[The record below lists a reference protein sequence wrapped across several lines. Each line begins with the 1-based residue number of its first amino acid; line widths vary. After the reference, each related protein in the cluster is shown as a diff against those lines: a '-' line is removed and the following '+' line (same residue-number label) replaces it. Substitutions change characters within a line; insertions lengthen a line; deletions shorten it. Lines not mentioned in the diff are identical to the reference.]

1 MFLIRA
7 SHPKTGTQII
17 APSDGVCLMGKAE
30 YAQLRLEGWNIGKEH
45 ARAYFE
51 HGGVYV
57 EGLSN
62 FATIMVNGER
72 MRAYGPVGAQDEV
85 VIAGYCLQILP
96 RFDDEILEV
105 DKANSATALLS
116 NKIPCSI
123 DIPSDVEPLF
133 TPRQL
138 TTKALDISK
147 TEQIARPVYDAHWL
161 SMVREVHESVR
172 SQMDLRRIDLSTL
185 STEELRRMVGELVRE
200 IVWRM
205 NLSADIDRQRLA
217 KEVLDEAIGLGPLE
231 DFLADE
237 SITEI
242 MVNRFDEIFIE
253 RQGKLLAAPAL
264 FSSEI
269 AVRHIIDRIVAPIG
283 RRIDESSPLV
293 DARLADGSRVNAV
306 IPPLSLKGAC
316 ITIRK
321 FSKKRLQM
329 ENIMAYESIA
339 PDMAQFVQVCVQQRK
354 NMIISGGTGSGKTTL
369 LNVLSNYIPEHERI
383 VTIEDAAELRLYQPN
398 LVSLEARP
406 ANMEGKGQI
415 PIRELVRNALR
426 MRPDRIVVGE
436 CRGGEAL
443 DMLQAMNTGHDGSL
457 TTAHANSP
465 RDMLSRLEVMV
476 LMAGMDLPLTAIR
489 EQIASAVDVIL
500 QITRFSCGSRK
511 VTSICEVTGTESGT
525 IQLQE
530 LFTFKQQGYDS
541 EGRVRGAFRAT
552 GAIPEFYEVMRERG
566 LPIDLGI
573 FQTPEPQ
580 RGLGAEHYVA

>member
-1 MFLIRA
+1 M
-7 SHPKTGTQII
+7 
-17 APSDGVCLMGKAE
+17 
-30 YAQLRLEGWNIGKEH
+30 
-45 ARAYFE
+45 
-51 HGGVYV
+51 
-57 EGLSN
+57 
-62 FATIMVNGER
+62 
-72 MRAYGPVGAQDEV
+72 
-85 VIAGYCLQILP
+85 
-96 RFDDEILEV
+96 
-105 DKANSATALLS
+105 
-116 NKIPCSI
+116 
-123 DIPSDVEPLF
+123 
-133 TPRQL
+133 
-138 TTKALDISK
+138 ALDISK
-147 TEQIARPVYDAHWL
+147 NDQIARPVYDAHWL

>member
-1 MFLIRA
+1 MFMVRA
-7 SHPKTGTQII
+7 SHPKTGTQEIT
-17 APSDGVCLMGKAE
+17 PSDGVCLLGKAE
-30 YAQLRLEGWNIGKEH
+30 HVHLRMEGWNVGKEH
-45 ARAYFE
+45 ARIYAE
-51 HGGVYV
+51 QGGVYI
-57 EGLSN
+57 EGLGG
-62 FATIMVNGER
+62 FGAVLVNGER
-72 MRAYGPVGAQDEV
+72 MRAYGPVEAHDDIV
-85 VIAGYCLQILP
+85 VAGYRLQILP
-96 RFDDEILEV
+96 RFDSEDRHTPIFTEDDRSIPMSPTTPI
-105 DKANSATALLS
+105 KAVVETAPEL
-116 NKIPCSI
+116 
-123 DIPSDVEPLF
+123 V
-133 TPRQL
+133 
-138 TTKALDISK
+138 
-147 TEQIARPVYDAHWL
+147 RPFYDARWL
-161 SMVREVHESVR
+161 ALVRVVHETVR
-172 SQMDLRRIDLSTL
+172 SQMDLRRVDLGVL
-185 STEELRRMVGELVRE
+185 SPEELRRMVGELVRE
-200 IVWRM
+200 VVWRM
-205 NLSADIDRQRLA
+205 NPPPELDRQRLV
-217 KEVLDEAIGLGPLE
+217 KEVLDEAVGLGPLE
-231 DFLADE
+231 DFLADAT
-237 SITEI
+237 ITEI
-242 MVNRFDEIFIE
+242 MVNRFDEVFIE

-264 FSSEI
+264 FSSEL

-329 ENIMAYESIA
+329 EDLMAYGSIEA
-339 PDMAQFVQVCVQQRK
+339 RMAHFTQVCVQQRK
-354 NMIISGGTGSGKTTL
+354 NIIISGGTGSGKTTL
-369 LNVLSNYIPEHERI
+369 LNVLSNYIPDHERI

-398 LVSLEARP
+398 LVTLEARP

-457 TTAHANSP
+457 TTAHANTA

-489 EQIASAVDVIL
+489 EQIASAVDIIV

-530 LFTFKQQGYDS
+530 LFTYKQRGYDA
-541 EGRVRGAFRAT
+541 EGRVRGIFRAT
-552 GAIPEFYEVMRERG
+552 GAVPEFYEVMRERG
-566 LPIDLGI
+566 LPVDLSI
-573 FQTPEPQ
+573 FQAEEPL
-580 RGLGAEHYVA
+580 RGQEDMHHGA

>member
-1 MFLIRA
+1 MFMVRA
-7 SHPKTGTQII
+7 SHPKTGTQEIT
-17 APSDGVCLMGKAE
+17 PSDGVCLLGKAE
-30 YAQLRLEGWNIGKEH
+30 HVHLRMEGWNIGKEH
-45 ARAYFE
+45 ARIYTE
-51 HGGVYV
+51 QGGVYI
-57 EGLSN
+57 EGLGS
-62 FATIMVNGER
+62 FGAVLVNGER
-72 MRAYGPVGAQDEV
+72 MRAYGPVEVHDEIV
-85 VIAGYCLQILP
+85 VAGYRLQILP
-96 RFDDEILEV
+96 RFDGEDLPTPI
-105 DKANSATALLS
+105 SAEDDS
-116 NKIPCSI
+116 SIPVSPTTLI
-123 DIPSDVEPLF
+123 KVVETVPELV
-133 TPRQL
+133 
-138 TTKALDISK
+138 
-147 TEQIARPVYDAHWL
+147 RPVYDAPWL
-161 SMVREVHESVR
+161 ALVRAVHETVR
-172 SQMDLRRIDLSTL
+172 SQMDLRRVDLGAL
-185 STEELRRMVGELVRE
+185 SPEELRRMVGELVRE
-200 IVWRM
+200 VVWRM
-205 NLSADIDRQRLA
+205 NPPPEIDRQRLV
-217 KEVLDEAIGLGPLE
+217 KEVLDEAVGLGPLE
-231 DFLADE
+231 DFLADAT
-237 SITEI
+237 ITEI
-242 MVNRFDEIFIE
+242 MVNRFDEVFIE

-264 FSSEI
+264 FSSEL

-329 ENIMAYESIA
+329 EDLMAYGSIDA
-339 PDMAQFVQVCVQQRK
+339 RMTHFIQVCVQQRK
-354 NMIISGGTGSGKTTL
+354 NIIISGGTGSGKTTL
-369 LNVLSNYIPEHERI
+369 LNVLSNYIPDHERI

-457 TTAHANSP
+457 TTAHANTA

-489 EQIASAVDVIL
+489 EQIASAVDIIV

-530 LFTFKQQGYDS
+530 LFTYKQRGYDAD
-541 EGRVRGAFRAT
+541 GKVRGIFRAT
-552 GAIPEFYEVMRERG
+552 GAVAEFYEVMRERG
-566 LPIDLGI
+566 LPVDLSI
-573 FQTPEPQ
+573 FQAEEPL
-580 RGLGAEHYVA
+580 RGREDVHHGA

>member
-1 MFLIRA
+1 MFMVRA
-7 SHPKTGTQII
+7 SHPKTGTQEIT
-17 APSDGVCLMGKAE
+17 PSDGVCLLGKAE
-30 YAQLRLEGWNIGKEH
+30 HAHLRMEGWNIGKEH
-45 ARAYFE
+45 ARIYAE
-51 HGGVYV
+51 QGGVYI
-57 EGLSN
+57 EGLGG
-62 FATIMVNGER
+62 FGAVLVNGER
-72 MRAYGPVGAQDEV
+72 MRAYGPVEAHDEIV
-85 VIAGYCLQILP
+85 VAGYRLQILP
-96 RFDDEILEV
+96 RFDGEDLPTPISVEDDSSIPV
-105 DKANSATALLS
+105 SPTTPIKAVVETAPEL
-116 NKIPCSI
+116 
-123 DIPSDVEPLF
+123 V
-133 TPRQL
+133 
-138 TTKALDISK
+138 
-147 TEQIARPVYDAHWL
+147 RPVYDARWL
-161 SMVREVHESVR
+161 ALVRVVHETVR
-172 SQMDLRRIDLSTL
+172 SQMDLRRVDLGAL
-185 STEELRRMVGELVRE
+185 SPEELRRMVGELVRE
-200 IVWRM
+200 VVWRM
-205 NLSADIDRQRLA
+205 NPPPEIDRQRLV
-217 KEVLDEAIGLGPLE
+217 KEVLDEAVGLGPLE
-231 DFLADE
+231 DFLADAT
-237 SITEI
+237 ITEI
-242 MVNRFDEIFIE
+242 MVNRFDEVFIE

-264 FSSEI
+264 FSSEL

-306 IPPLSLKGAC
+306 IPPLSMKGAC

-329 ENIMAYESIA
+329 DDLMAYGSIEA
-339 PDMAQFVQVCVQQRK
+339 RMAHFIQVCVQQRK
-354 NMIISGGTGSGKTTL
+354 NIVISGGTGSGKTTL
-369 LNVLSNYIPEHERI
+369 LNVLSNYIPDHERI

-457 TTAHANSP
+457 TTAHANTA

-489 EQIASAVDVIL
+489 EQIASAVDIIV

-530 LFTFKQQGYDS
+530 LFTYKQRGYDA
-541 EGRVRGAFRAT
+541 EGRVRGIFRAT
-552 GAIPEFYEVMRERG
+552 GAVPEFYEIMRERG
-566 LPIDLGI
+566 LPVDLSI
-573 FQTPEPQ
+573 FQAEEPL
-580 RGLGAEHYVA
+580 RGREDVHHGA

>member
-1 MFLIRA
+1 MFMVRA
-7 SHPKTGTQII
+7 SHPKTGTQEIT
-17 APSDGVCLMGKAE
+17 PSDGVCLLGKAE
-30 YAQLRLEGWNIGKEH
+30 HAHLRMEGWNVGKEH
-45 ARAYFE
+45 ARIYAE
-51 HGGVYV
+51 QGGVYI
-57 EGLSN
+57 EGLGS
-62 FATIMVNGER
+62 FGAVLVNGER
-72 MRAYGPVGAQDEV
+72 MRAYGPVEAHDEIV
-85 VIAGYCLQILP
+85 VAGYRLQILP
-96 RFDDEILEV
+96 RFDGEDRHTPISTEDDSSSIPV
-105 DKANSATALLS
+105 SPTTPIKAVVETAPEL
-116 NKIPCSI
+116 
-123 DIPSDVEPLF
+123 V
-133 TPRQL
+133 
-138 TTKALDISK
+138 
-147 TEQIARPVYDAHWL
+147 RPVYDARWL
-161 SMVREVHESVR
+161 ALVRVVHETVR
-172 SQMDLRRIDLSTL
+172 SQMDLRRVDLGAL
-185 STEELRRMVGELVRE
+185 SPEELRRMVGELVRE
-200 IVWRM
+200 VVWRM
-205 NLSADIDRQRLA
+205 NPPPEIDRQRLV
-217 KEVLDEAIGLGPLE
+217 KEVLDEAVGLGPLE
-231 DFLADE
+231 DFLADAT
-237 SITEI
+237 ITEI
-242 MVNRFDEIFIE
+242 MVNRFDEVFIE
-253 RQGKLLAAPAL
+253 RQGKLLAAPAS
-264 FSSEI
+264 FSSEL

-329 ENIMAYESIA
+329 EDLMAYGSIEA
-339 PDMAQFVQVCVQQRK
+339 RMAHFIQVCVQQRK
-354 NMIISGGTGSGKTTL
+354 NIIISGGTGSGKTTL
-369 LNVLSNYIPEHERI
+369 LNVLSNYIPDHERI

-457 TTAHANSP
+457 TTAHANTA

-489 EQIASAVDVIL
+489 EQIASAVDIIV

-530 LFTFKQQGYDS
+530 LFTYKQQGYDA
-541 EGRVRGAFRAT
+541 EGRVRGIFRAT
-552 GAIPEFYEVMRERG
+552 GAVPEFYEVMRERS
-566 LPIDLGI
+566 LPVDLSI
-573 FQTPEPQ
+573 FQTEEPL
-580 RGLGAEHYVA
+580 RGREDVHHGA

>member
-1 MFLIRA
+1 MFMVRA
-7 SHPKTGTQII
+7 SHPKTGTQEIT
-17 APSDGVCLMGKAE
+17 PSDGVCLLGKAE
-30 YAQLRLEGWNIGKEH
+30 HAHLRMEGWNIGKEH
-45 ARAYFE
+45 ARIYAE
-51 HGGVYV
+51 QGGVYI
-57 EGLSN
+57 EGLGS
-62 FATIMVNGER
+62 FGAVLVNGER
-72 MRAYGPVGAQDEV
+72 MRAYGPVEAHDEIV
-85 VIAGYCLQILP
+85 VAGYRLQILP
-96 RFDDEILEV
+96 RFDGEDLPTPT
-105 DKANSATALLS
+105 SAEDDS
-116 NKIPCSI
+116 SIPVSPTTPI
-123 DIPSDVEPLF
+123 KVVETVPELV
-133 TPRQL
+133 
-138 TTKALDISK
+138 
-147 TEQIARPVYDAHWL
+147 RPVYDAPWL
-161 SMVREVHESVR
+161 ALVRAVHETVR
-172 SQMDLRRIDLSTL
+172 SQMDLRRVDLGAL
-185 STEELRRMVGELVRE
+185 SPEELRRMVGELVRE
-200 IVWRM
+200 VVWRM
-205 NLSADIDRQRLA
+205 NPTPEIDRQHLV
-217 KEVLDEAIGLGPLE
+217 KEVLDEAVGLGPLE
-231 DFLADE
+231 DFLADA

-242 MVNRFDEIFIE
+242 MVNRFDEVFIE

-264 FSSEI
+264 FSSDL

-329 ENIMAYESIA
+329 EDLMAYGSIDA
-339 PDMAQFVQVCVQQRK
+339 RMTHFIQVCVQQRK
-354 NMIISGGTGSGKTTL
+354 NIIISGGTGSGKTTL
-369 LNVLSNYIPEHERI
+369 LNVLSNYIPDHERI

-457 TTAHANSP
+457 TTAHANTA

-489 EQIASAVDVIL
+489 EQIASAVDIIV

-530 LFTFKQQGYDS
+530 LFTYKQQGYDA
-541 EGRVRGAFRAT
+541 EGRVHGIFRAT
-552 GAIPEFYEVMRERG
+552 GAVPEFYEVMRERS
-566 LPIDLGI
+566 LPVDLSI
-573 FQTPEPQ
+573 FQTEEPL
-580 RGLGAEHYVA
+580 RGREDVHHGA

>member
-1 MFLIRA
+1 MFIVRA
-7 SHPKTGTQII
+7 SHPKTGTQEIT
-17 APSDGVCLMGKAE
+17 PSDGVCLLGKAE
-30 YAQLRLEGWNIGKEH
+30 HVHLRMEGWNIGKEH
-45 ARAYFE
+45 ARIYAE
-51 HGGVYV
+51 QGGVYI
-57 EGLSN
+57 EGLGS
-62 FATIMVNGER
+62 FGAVLVNGER
-72 MRAYGPVGAQDEV
+72 MRAYGPVEAHDEIV
-85 VIAGYCLQILP
+85 VAGYRLQILP
-96 RFDDEILEV
+96 RFDGEDLPTPI
-105 DKANSATALLS
+105 SAEDDSSIPVSPATLL
-116 NKIPCSI
+116 KV
-123 DIPSDVEPLF
+123 VETVP
-133 TPRQL
+133 
-138 TTKALDISK
+138 
-147 TEQIARPVYDAHWL
+147 EWVRPVYDAPWL
-161 SMVREVHESVR
+161 ALVRAVHETVR
-172 SQMDLRRIDLSTL
+172 SQMDLRRVDLGAL
-185 STEELRRMVGELVRE
+185 SPEELRRMVGELVRE
-200 IVWRM
+200 VVWRM
-205 NLSADIDRQRLA
+205 NPTPEIDRQRLV
-217 KEVLDEAIGLGPLE
+217 KEVLDEAVGLGPLE
-231 DFLADE
+231 DFLADA

-242 MVNRFDEIFIE
+242 MVNRFDEVFIE

-264 FSSEI
+264 FSSDL

-329 ENIMAYESIA
+329 EDLMAYGSIDA
-339 PDMAQFVQVCVQQRK
+339 RMAHFIQVCVQQRK
-354 NMIISGGTGSGKTTL
+354 NIIISGGTGSGKTTL
-369 LNVLSNYIPEHERI
+369 LNVLSNYIPDHERI

-457 TTAHANSP
+457 TTAHANTA

-489 EQIASAVDVIL
+489 EQIASAVDIIV

-530 LFTFKQQGYDS
+530 LFTYKQRGYGA
-541 EGRVRGAFRAT
+541 EGRVQGIFRAT
-552 GAIPEFYEVMRERG
+552 GAVPEFYEVMRERG
-566 LPIDLGI
+566 LPVDLSI
-573 FQTPEPQ
+573 FQAEEPL
-580 RGLGAEHYVA
+580 RGREDVHHGA

>member
-1 MFLIRA
+1 
-7 SHPKTGTQII
+7 
-17 APSDGVCLMGKAE
+17 
-30 YAQLRLEGWNIGKEH
+30 
-45 ARAYFE
+45 
-51 HGGVYV
+51 
-57 EGLSN
+57 
-62 FATIMVNGER
+62 
-72 MRAYGPVGAQDEV
+72 
-85 VIAGYCLQILP
+85 
-96 RFDDEILEV
+96 
-105 DKANSATALLS
+105 
-116 NKIPCSI
+116 
-123 DIPSDVEPLF
+123 
-133 TPRQL
+133 
-138 TTKALDISK
+138 
-147 TEQIARPVYDAHWL
+147 
-161 SMVREVHESVR
+161 
-172 SQMDLRRIDLSTL
+172 
-185 STEELRRMVGELVRE
+185 
-200 IVWRM
+200 
-205 NLSADIDRQRLA
+205 DRQRLV
-217 KEVLDEAIGLGPLE
+217 KEVLDEAVGLGPLE
-231 DFLADE
+231 DFLADAT
-237 SITEI
+237 ITEI
-242 MVNRFDEIFIE
+242 MVNRFDEVFIE

-264 FSSEI
+264 FSSEM

-329 ENIMAYESIA
+329 EDLMAYGSIEA
-339 PDMAQFVQVCVQQRK
+339 RMAHFIQVCVQQRK
-354 NMIISGGTGSGKTTL
+354 NIIISGGTGSGKTTL
-369 LNVLSNYIPEHERI
+369 LNVLSNYIPDHERI

-457 TTAHANSP
+457 TTAHANTA

-489 EQIASAVDVIL
+489 EQIASAVDIIV

-530 LFTFKQQGYDS
+530 LFTYKQQGYDA
-541 EGRVRGAFRAT
+541 EGRVRGIFRAT
-552 GAIPEFYEVMRERG
+552 GAVPEFYEVMRERS
-566 LPIDLGI
+566 LPVDLSI
-573 FQTPEPQ
+573 FQTEEPL
-580 RGLGAEHYVA
+580 RGREDVHHGA

>member
-1 MFLIRA
+1 MFMVRA
-7 SHPKTGTQII
+7 SHPKTGTQEIT
-17 APSDGVCLMGKAE
+17 PSDGVCLLGKAE
-30 YAQLRLEGWNIGKEH
+30 HAHLRMEGWNIGKEH
-45 ARAYFE
+45 ARIYAE
-51 HGGVYV
+51 QGGVYI
-57 EGLSN
+57 EGLGS
-62 FATIMVNGER
+62 FGAVLVNGER
-72 MRAYGPVGAQDEV
+72 MRAYGPVEAHDEIV
-85 VIAGYCLQILP
+85 VAGYRLQILP
-96 RFDDEILEV
+96 RFDGEDLPTPT
-105 DKANSATALLS
+105 SAEDDS
-116 NKIPCSI
+116 SIPVSPTTLI
-123 DIPSDVEPLF
+123 KVVETVPELV
-133 TPRQL
+133 
-138 TTKALDISK
+138 
-147 TEQIARPVYDAHWL
+147 RPVYDAPWL
-161 SMVREVHESVR
+161 ALVRAVHETVR
-172 SQMDLRRIDLSTL
+172 SQMDLRRVDLGAL
-185 STEELRRMVGELVRE
+185 SPEELRRMVGELVRE
-200 IVWRM
+200 VVWRM
-205 NLSADIDRQRLA
+205 NPPPEIDRQRLV
-217 KEVLDEAIGLGPLE
+217 KEVLDEAVGLGPLE
-231 DFLADE
+231 DFLADA

-242 MVNRFDEIFIE
+242 MVNRFDEVFIE

-264 FSSEI
+264 FSSDL

-329 ENIMAYESIA
+329 EDLMAYGSIDA
-339 PDMAQFVQVCVQQRK
+339 RMTHFIQVCVQQRK
-354 NMIISGGTGSGKTTL
+354 NIIISGGTGSGKTTL
-369 LNVLSNYIPEHERI
+369 LNVLSNYIPDHERI

-457 TTAHANSP
+457 TTAHANTA

-489 EQIASAVDVIL
+489 EQIASAVDIIV

-530 LFTFKQQGYDS
+530 LFTYKQRGYDA
-541 EGRVRGAFRAT
+541 EGKVRGIFRAT
-552 GAIPEFYEVMRERG
+552 GAVPEFYEVMRERG
-566 LPIDLGI
+566 LPVDLSI
-573 FQTPEPQ
+573 FQAEEPL
-580 RGLGAEHYVA
+580 RGREDVHHGA

>member
-1 MFLIRA
+1 MFMVRA
-7 SHPKTGTQII
+7 SHPKTGTQEI
-17 APSDGVCLMGKAE
+17 ASSNGVCLLGKAE
-30 YAQLRLEGWNIGKEH
+30 HAHLRMEGWNVGKEH
-45 ARAYFE
+45 VRIYAE
-51 HGGVYV
+51 QGGVYI
-57 EGLSN
+57 EGLGG
-62 FATIMVNGER
+62 FGAVLVNGER
-72 MRAYGPVGAQDEV
+72 MRAYGPVEAHDEIV
-85 VIAGYCLQILP
+85 VAGYRLQILP
-96 RFDDEILEV
+96 RFDGEDLPTPISAEDDSSIPISPTTPI
-105 DKANSATALLS
+105 KAVVETAPEL
-116 NKIPCSI
+116 
-123 DIPSDVEPLF
+123 V
-133 TPRQL
+133 
-138 TTKALDISK
+138 
-147 TEQIARPVYDAHWL
+147 RPVYDARWL
-161 SMVREVHESVR
+161 ALVRVVHETVR
-172 SQMDLRRIDLSTL
+172 SQMDLRRVDFGALSP
-185 STEELRRMVGELVRE
+185 EELRRMVGELVRE
-200 IVWRM
+200 VVWRM
-205 NLSADIDRQRLA
+205 NPPLEIDRQRLV
-217 KEVLDEAIGLGPLE
+217 KEVLDEAVGLGPLE
-231 DFLADE
+231 DFLTDAT
-237 SITEI
+237 ITEI
-242 MVNRFDEIFIE
+242 MVNRFDEVFIE

-264 FSSEI
+264 FSSEL

-329 ENIMAYESIA
+329 EDLMAYGSIEA
-339 PDMAQFVQVCVQQRK
+339 RMAYFIQVCVQQRK
-354 NMIISGGTGSGKTTL
+354 NIVISGGTGSGKTTL
-369 LNVLSNYIPEHERI
+369 LNVLSNYIPDHERI

-457 TTAHANSP
+457 TTAHANTA

-489 EQIASAVDVIL
+489 EQIASAVDIIV

-530 LFTFKQQGYDS
+530 LFTYRQRGYDA
-541 EGRVRGAFRAT
+541 EGRVRGIFRAT
-552 GAIPEFYEVMRERG
+552 GAVPEFYEVMRERG
-566 LPIDLGI
+566 LPVDLSI
-573 FQTPEPQ
+573 FQAEEPL
-580 RGLGAEHYVA
+580 RGREDMHHGA

>member
-1 MFLIRA
+1 MFMVRA
-7 SHPKTGTQII
+7 SHPKTGTQEIT
-17 APSDGVCLMGKAE
+17 PSDGVCLLGKAE
-30 YAQLRLEGWNIGKEH
+30 HAHLRMEGWNIGKEH
-45 ARAYFE
+45 ARIYAE
-51 HGGVYV
+51 QGGVYI
-57 EGLSN
+57 EGLGG
-62 FATIMVNGER
+62 FGAVLVNGER
-72 MRAYGPVGAQDEV
+72 MRAYGPVEAHDEIV
-85 VIAGYCLQILP
+85 VAGYRLQILP
-96 RFDDEILEV
+96 RFDGEDLPTPISVEDVSSSIPV
-105 DKANSATALLS
+105 SPTTPIKAV
-116 NKIPCSI
+116 
-123 DIPSDVEPLF
+123 VETVPELV
-133 TPRQL
+133 
-138 TTKALDISK
+138 
-147 TEQIARPVYDAHWL
+147 RPVYDARWL
-161 SMVREVHESVR
+161 ALVRVVHETVR
-172 SQMDLRRIDLSTL
+172 SQMDLRRVDLGAL
-185 STEELRRMVGELVRE
+185 SPEELRRMVGELVRE
-200 IVWRM
+200 VVWRM
-205 NLSADIDRQRLA
+205 NPPPEIDRQRLV
-217 KEVLDEAIGLGPLE
+217 KEVLDEAVGLGPLE
-231 DFLADE
+231 DFLADAT
-237 SITEI
+237 ITEI
-242 MVNRFDEIFIE
+242 MVNRFDEVFIE

-264 FSSEI
+264 FSSEL

-329 ENIMAYESIA
+329 EDLMAYGSIEA
-339 PDMAQFVQVCVQQRK
+339 RMAHFIQVCVQQRK
-354 NMIISGGTGSGKTTL
+354 NIVISGGTGSGKTTL
-369 LNVLSNYIPEHERI
+369 LNVLSNYIPDHERI

-457 TTAHANSP
+457 TTAHANTA

-489 EQIASAVDVIL
+489 EQIASAVDIIV

-530 LFTFKQQGYDS
+530 LFTYKQRGYDA
-541 EGRVRGAFRAT
+541 EGRVRGIFRAT
-552 GAIPEFYEVMRERG
+552 GAVPEFYEVMRERG
-566 LPIDLGI
+566 LPVDLSI
-573 FQTPEPQ
+573 FQAEEPL
-580 RGLGAEHYVA
+580 RGREDVHHGA

>member
-1 MFLIRA
+1 MFMVRA
-7 SHPKTGTQII
+7 SHPKTGTQEIT
-17 APSDGVCLMGKAE
+17 PSDGVCLLGKAE
-30 YAQLRLEGWNIGKEH
+30 HAHLRMEGWNIGKEH
-45 ARAYFE
+45 ARIYAE
-51 HGGVYV
+51 QGGVYI
-57 EGLSN
+57 EGLGG
-62 FATIMVNGER
+62 FGAVLVNGER
-72 MRAYGPVGAQDEV
+72 MRAYGPVEAHDEIV
-85 VIAGYCLQILP
+85 VAGYRLQILP
-96 RFDDEILEV
+96 RFDGEDLPTPISVENDSSSIPV
-105 DKANSATALLS
+105 SPTTPIKAVVETAPEL
-116 NKIPCSI
+116 
-123 DIPSDVEPLF
+123 V
-133 TPRQL
+133 
-138 TTKALDISK
+138 
-147 TEQIARPVYDAHWL
+147 RPVYDARWL
-161 SMVREVHESVR
+161 ALVRVVHETVR
-172 SQMDLRRIDLSTL
+172 SHMDLRRVDLGAL
-185 STEELRRMVGELVRE
+185 SPEELRRMVGELVRE
-200 IVWRM
+200 VVWRM
-205 NLSADIDRQRLA
+205 NPPPEIDRQRLV
-217 KEVLDEAIGLGPLE
+217 KEVLDEAVGLGPLE
-231 DFLADE
+231 DFLADAT
-237 SITEI
+237 ITEI
-242 MVNRFDEIFIE
+242 MVNRFDEVFIE

-264 FSSEI
+264 FSSEL

-329 ENIMAYESIA
+329 EDLMAYGSIEA
-339 PDMAQFVQVCVQQRK
+339 HMAHFIQVCVQQRK
-354 NMIISGGTGSGKTTL
+354 NIVISGGTGSGKTTL
-369 LNVLSNYIPEHERI
+369 LNVLSNYIPDHERI

-457 TTAHANSP
+457 TTAHANTA

-476 LMAGMDLPLTAIR
+476 LMAGMDLPLIAIR
-489 EQIASAVDVIL
+489 EQIASAVDIIV

-530 LFTFKQQGYDS
+530 LFTYKQRGYDA
-541 EGRVRGAFRAT
+541 EGRVRGIFRAT
-552 GAIPEFYEVMRERG
+552 GAVPEFYEVMRERG
-566 LPIDLGI
+566 LPVDLSI
-573 FQTPEPQ
+573 FQAEEPL
-580 RGLGAEHYVA
+580 RGREDMHHGA

>member
-1 MFLIRA
+1 
-7 SHPKTGTQII
+7 
-17 APSDGVCLMGKAE
+17 DGVCLLGKAE
-30 YAQLRLEGWNIGKEH
+30 HAHLRMEGWNIGKEH
-45 ARAYFE
+45 ARIYAE
-51 HGGVYV
+51 QGGVYI
-57 EGLSN
+57 EGLGG
-62 FATIMVNGER
+62 FGAVLVNGER
-72 MRAYGPVGAQDEV
+72 MRAYGPVEAHDEIV
-85 VIAGYCLQILP
+85 VAGYRLQILP
-96 RFDDEILEV
+96 RFDGEDLPTPISVEDVSSSIPV
-105 DKANSATALLS
+105 SPTTPIKAV
-116 NKIPCSI
+116 
-123 DIPSDVEPLF
+123 VETVPELV
-133 TPRQL
+133 
-138 TTKALDISK
+138 
-147 TEQIARPVYDAHWL
+147 RPVYDARWL
-161 SMVREVHESVR
+161 ALVRVVHETVR
-172 SQMDLRRIDLSTL
+172 SQMDLRRVDLGAL
-185 STEELRRMVGELVRE
+185 SPEELRRMVGELVRE
-200 IVWRM
+200 VVWRM
-205 NLSADIDRQRLA
+205 NPPPEIDRQRLV
-217 KEVLDEAIGLGPLE
+217 KEVLDEAVGLGPLE
-231 DFLADE
+231 DFLADA

-242 MVNRFDEIFIE
+242 MVNRFDEVFIE

-264 FSSEI
+264 FSSEL

-329 ENIMAYESIA
+329 EDLMAYGSIDA
-339 PDMAQFVQVCVQQRK
+339 RMTHFIQVCVQQRK
-354 NMIISGGTGSGKTTL
+354 NIIISGGTGSGKTTL
-369 LNVLSNYIPEHERI
+369 LNVLSNYIPDHERI

-457 TTAHANSP
+457 TTAHANTA

-489 EQIASAVDVIL
+489 EQIASAVDIIV

-530 LFTFKQQGYDS
+530 LFTYKQRGYDAD
-541 EGRVRGAFRAT
+541 GKVRGIFRAT
-552 GAIPEFYEVMRERG
+552 GAVAEFYEVMRERG
-566 LPIDLGI
+566 LPVDLSI
-573 FQTPEPQ
+573 FQAEEPL
-580 RGLGAEHYVA
+580 RGREDVHHGA

>member
-1 MFLIRA
+1 MFMVRA
-7 SHPKTGTQII
+7 SHPKIGTKEIV
-17 APSDGVCLMGKAE
+17 PSDGVCILGKADH
-30 YAQLRLEGWNIGKEH
+30 AHLRMEGWNVGKEH
-45 ARAYFE
+45 ARIYAEQGAIYI
-51 HGGVYV
+51 
-57 EGLSN
+57 EGLGG
-62 FATIMVNGER
+62 FGAVLVNGER
-72 MRAYGPVGAQDEV
+72 MRAYGPIEADDEIIV
-85 VIAGYCLQILP
+85 AGYRLQILP
-96 RFDDEILEV
+96 RFDHDVMMEGQRGTVNTAILAP
-105 DKANSATALLS
+105 KSATSAQAS
-116 NKIPCSI
+116 IVPAAQAAPTKPAQTAAETIP
-123 DIPSDVEPLF
+123 E
-133 TPRQL
+133 L
-138 TTKALDISK
+138 T
-147 TEQIARPVYDAHWL
+147 RPVYDARWL
-161 SMVREVHESVR
+161 SLVREMHESVR
-172 SQMDLRRIDLSTL
+172 SQMDLRRLDLGAL
-185 STEELRRMVGELVRE
+185 SPEDLRRTVGELVRE

-205 NLSADIDRQRLA
+205 NTPPEHDRQRLV
-217 KEVLDEAIGLGPLE
+217 KEVLDEAVGLGPLE

-242 MVNRFDEIFIE
+242 MVNRYDEVFIE
-253 RQGKLLAAPAL
+253 RQGRLLPAPAI
-264 FSSEI
+264 FSSET
-269 AVRHIIDRIVAPIG
+269 AVRHIIERIVAPIG

-306 IPPLSLKGAC
+306 IPPLALKGAC

-329 ENIMAYESIA
+329 EDLMTFGSIEERMARFI
-339 PDMAQFVQVCVQQRK
+339 QVCVQQRK
-354 NMIISGGTGSGKTTL
+354 NIIISGGTGSGKTTL
-369 LNVLSNYIPEHERI
+369 LNVLSNYIPDHERI

-415 PIRELVRNALR
+415 PIRELVRNSLR

-476 LMAGMDLPLTAIR
+476 LMAGMELPLTAIR
-489 EQIASAVDVIL
+489 EQIASAVDIIV

-530 LFTFKQQGYDS
+530 LFTFKQQGYDAV
-541 EGRVRGAFRAT
+541 GKVKGVFRAT
-552 GAIPEFYEVMRERG
+552 GAVPEFYEVMRERG
-566 LPIDLGI
+566 LPVDLSI
-573 FQTPEPQ
+573 FQEEEPL
-580 RGLGAEHYVA
+580 RGREESYGT

>member
-1 MFLIRA
+1 MFMVRA
-7 SHPKTGTQII
+7 SHPKTGTQEI
-17 APSDGVCLMGKAE
+17 ASSNGVCLLGKAE
-30 YAQLRLEGWNIGKEH
+30 HVHLRMEGWNVGKEH
-45 ARAYFE
+45 ARIYAE
-51 HGGVYV
+51 QGRVYI
-57 EGLSN
+57 EGLGG
-62 FATIMVNGER
+62 FGAVLVNGER
-72 MRAYGPVGAQDEV
+72 MRAYGPVEAHDEIV
-85 VIAGYCLQILP
+85 VAGYRLQILP
-96 RFDDEILEV
+96 RFDGEDLPTPISAEDDSSIPMSPTTPI
-105 DKANSATALLS
+105 KAVAETAPEL
-116 NKIPCSI
+116 
-123 DIPSDVEPLF
+123 V
-133 TPRQL
+133 
-138 TTKALDISK
+138 
-147 TEQIARPVYDAHWL
+147 RPVYDARWL
-161 SMVREVHESVR
+161 ALVRVIHETVR
-172 SQMDLRRIDLSTL
+172 SQMDLRRVDLGAL
-185 STEELRRMVGELVRE
+185 SLEELRRMVGELVRE
-200 IVWRM
+200 VVWRM
-205 NLSADIDRQRLA
+205 NPPLEIDRQRLV
-217 KEVLDEAIGLGPLE
+217 KEVLDEAVGLGPLE
-231 DFLADE
+231 DFLTDAT
-237 SITEI
+237 ITEI
-242 MVNRFDEIFIE
+242 MVNRFDEVFIE

-264 FSSEI
+264 FSSEM

-329 ENIMAYESIA
+329 EDLMAYGSIEA
-339 PDMAQFVQVCVQQRK
+339 RMAHFIQVCVQQRK
-354 NMIISGGTGSGKTTL
+354 NIIISGGTGSGKTTL
-369 LNVLSNYIPEHERI
+369 LNVLSNYIPDHERI

-457 TTAHANSP
+457 TTAHANTA

-489 EQIASAVDVIL
+489 EQIASAVDIIV

-530 LFTFKQQGYDS
+530 LFTYKQRGYDA
-541 EGRVRGAFRAT
+541 EGRVRGIFRAT
-552 GAIPEFYEVMRERG
+552 GAVPEFYEVMRERG
-566 LPIDLGI
+566 LPVDLSI
-573 FQTPEPQ
+573 FQAEEPL
-580 RGLGAEHYVA
+580 RGREDVHHGA